1 MLELITKGQLS
12 ETHPRAILF
21 VHGAWHGGWC
31 WDGNFLDYF
40 AERGSRVLAPS
51 LRGHGSSPAGKPL
64 RLCSISDFVED
75 IASVVQ
81 TLPAPPI
88 MVGHSMGGF
97 VVQKYLEANDAPA
110 GVLIAST
117 PPRGQL
123 GSLLRSMRRHPWR
136 SSKFGFTGR
145 PADLYKSPAQ
155 ARELF
160 FGDKASD
167 SLVTAIAARLQ
178 PDSTR
183 AMMFDMVVGN
193 LVNTRKVRTPLM
205 ILGGE
210 LDQIYSPH
218 DVSETARAYHTEPIL
233 IPDMG
238 HELMFEPGWQTVAL
252 RVESWLSQQGL

>member
-1 MLELITKGQLS
+1 MLELIEKGQIS
-12 ETHPRAILF
+12 ENHPRTILF

-31 WDGNFLDYF
+31 WDENFLDFF
-40 AERGSRVLAPS
+40 AARGFHVLAPS
-51 LRGHGSSPAGKPL
+51 LRGHGSSPADKPL
-64 RLCSISDFVED
+64 RLCSIWDFVED
-75 IASVVQ
+75 VASVVQ
-81 TLPAPPI
+81 TLPAAPI

-97 VVQKYLEANDAPA
+97 VVQKYLEAHHSPA
-110 GVLIAST
+110 GILIAST

-123 GSLLRSMRRHPWR
+123 GSLLRSMRQHPWR

-167 SLVTAIAARLQ
+167 SLVTTIAARLQ

-183 AMMFDMVVGN
+183 AIMFDMVVGN
-193 LVNTRKVRTPLM
+193 LIDTRKIRTPLM

-210 LDQIYSPH
+210 KDQIYSPH
-218 DVSETARAYHTEPIL
+218 EVAETARAYRTEPVL
-233 IPDMG
+233 IPGMG
-238 HELMFEPGWQTVAL
+238 HELMIEPGWQTVAL
-252 RVESWLSQQGL
+252 QIESWLCQRGL